1 MFLDFCIAY
10 HSHTCITSSLSQ
22 HLLLTVTTILYSLW
36 QEIFKKTVISLFST
50 GPTISLE
57 SMKEKYKT
65 IPQQIL
71 TLFKLLCALPR
82 ATQRRRLLLGQEIL
96 TVHYVQLLIV
106 TYNSFMCHIQF
117 QKARKWK
124 GHRPLIQV
132 PAVAQGFG
140 KQREL
145 CVQDPFFEEK
155 VAYCILQGSKE

>member
-22 HLLLTVTTILYSLW
+22 HFLLTGTVTTILYSLW
-36 QEIFKKTVISLFST
+36 QEIFKKSVISLLPT
-50 GPTISLE
+50 GLTISLE

-82 ATQRRRLLLGQEIL
+82 ATQRRRLLLGQEVL

-106 TYNSFMCHIQF
+106 TYSSFICHIQF
-117 QKARKWK
+117 QKA
-124 GHRPLIQV
+124 
-132 PAVAQGFG
+132 
-140 KQREL
+140 
-145 CVQDPFFEEK
+145 
-155 VAYCILQGSKE
+155 